1 MENIENRRKKGDV
14 AGYST
19 VLTRFLIKPLFP
31 KNSNHT
37 ESLQFSF
44 NHKEEWHL
52 SRTKPT
58 INYLYTFNLTVPDF
72 SQ

>member
-1 MENIENRRKKGDV
+1 MENIEKRRKKGEV

-19 VLTRFLIKPLFP
+19 VLTRFLINPLFP

-44 NHKEEWHL
+44 SHNEE
-52 SRTKPT
+52 
-58 INYLYTFNLTVPDF
+58 
-72 SQ
+72 